1 MSVTQST
8 VNTAEEFAN
17 ALAPL
22 TLIDGG
28 LFAAV
33 WPFASFYVA
42 MPFAVAGVAYWWSW
56 AMLVIVGYAVMTMWL
71 IGRSA

>member
-1 MSVTQST
+1 MSVTHST
-8 VNTAEEFAN
+8 INTAGEVAD
-17 ALAPL
+17 AL

-28 LFAAV
+28 LLVAV
-33 WPFASFYVA
+33 WPFLSLYVA

-56 AMLVIVGYAVMTMWL
+56 AMLVVVGYAVMTMWL